1 MHAPMSSWRAK
12 ADFMSGAVR
21 SAIGAAACGCA
32 LLVMAASAFAQSTSG
47 GWQAAD
53 GGAVDP
59 SYSGVIDTP
68 ANGASVGSSGPLAVR
83 GWFVDTTAQGWPGA
97 SDVQV
102 YLGTRDTGTL
112 VAHGQVGGYRPDV
125 AVSLGNPYWESSGW
139 SASLDP
145 SQLAPGQNVL
155 SVYVQTPAKGWFFQ
169 QVTVSTSGGSG
180 EILAPAPGAQGPP
193 PRVAILT
200 PGEGE
205 SISTS
210 NRGYTISGTASDPT
224 NGAHGIDWVELWLN
238 GEANTDNAIHLG
250 DANLAGDGSWSLIID
265 AKQFAPINSN
275 LYAYAHSATNG
286 KRTMTVVHF
295 YFTDR
300 H

>member
-1 MHAPMSSWRAK
+1 M
-12 ADFMSGAVR
+12 DLR
-21 SAIGAAACGCA
+21 SAIVAATCGLLLTTAAA
-32 LLVMAASAFAQSTSG
+32 LAQSTLGS
-47 GWQAAD
+47 WQAAA

-68 ANGASVGSSGPLAVR
+68 ANGANVAAGGPIVVS

-102 YLGTRDTGTL
+102 YVGTRDTGTL
-112 VAHGQVGGYRPDV
+112 LAHGQVGGDRPDV
-125 AVSLGNPYWESSGW
+125 AASLGNPYWESAGW
-139 SASLDP
+139 SASLDA
-145 SQLAPGQNVL
+145 SQLPPGQNVL

-169 QVTVSTSGGSG
+169 QVTLSNSAGSS
-180 EILAPAPGAQGPP
+180 EMLAPAPAAQGPP
-193 PRVAILT
+193 PRVAVLT
-200 PGEGE
+200 PQNGE

-210 NRGYTISGTASDPT
+210 NRSYTISGTASDPT
-224 NGAHGIDWVELWLN
+224 NGPHGVDWVELWLN

-250 DANLAGDGSWSLIID
+250 DADLANDGSWSLVID

-286 KRTMTVVHF
+286 KRSMAVVHF

-300 H
+300 K